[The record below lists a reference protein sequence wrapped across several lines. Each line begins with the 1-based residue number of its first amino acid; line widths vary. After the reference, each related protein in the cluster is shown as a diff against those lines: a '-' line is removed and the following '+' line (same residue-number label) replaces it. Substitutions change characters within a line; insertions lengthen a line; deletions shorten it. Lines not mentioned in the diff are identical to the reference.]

1 MESDLKKVENLLSA
15 GVDVNESFWNNGN
28 TPLHIAAKD
37 DDTNLLVLLLKYNP
51 KLDSKND
58 NGFTPLHCAIVNN
71 NTTMAKLLLDAGAD
85 CSFTDPYGNTPLH
98 LAAKHGNT
106 ELCKLLLEQY
116 KQIDKKND
124 NGFTPLFLAAA
135 ISGNADTCKILID
148 AGATVNITDV
158 FHSPIHWAARNNHQE
173 VYELL
178 NTAHEK

>member
-1 MESDLKKVENLLSA
+1 MESDLKKVGNLLSA

-51 KLDSKND
+51 KLDS
-58 NGFTPLHCAIVNN
+58 
-71 NTTMAKLLLDAGAD
+71 
-85 CSFTDPYGNTPLH
+85 
-98 LAAKHGNT
+98 
-106 ELCKLLLEQY
+106 
-116 KQIDKKND
+116 KND

-178 NTAHEK
+178 MSI